1 MQELLPPLPQ
11 KGTREYRAKNEA
23 KREESGAVLRR
34 NSSGST
40 CLVAADAKNNNILAK
55 TQDLSQLLLLFPSQA
70 VSLNLVQYHSGF
82 AAADQP
88 FLAHPRSQLLQI
100 TNPFATNICREDSAG
115 IHYCN
120 SSNKFQLPKNL
131 LVLLLLLL
139 LHLCRTQAPF
149 PPHPAQS
156 RDDHIASKYPYRKR
170 LREPKQTTKKKPPE
184 SQTFSAIPPR
194 PAPVPHPT
202 HQSVGSLEAPLL
214 NQIPWLTHR
223 R

>member
-1 MQELLPPLPQ
+1 LQEHQQELLPPLPQ

-23 KREESGAVLRR
+23 KREESRAVLRR

-40 CLVAADAKNNNILAK
+40 CLVAADAKNNSILAK
-55 TQDLSQLLLLFPSQA
+55 TQDLSQLLLLFPSHA
-70 VSLNLVQYHSGF
+70 VSLNLVHYHSGF

-120 SSNKFQLPKNL
+120 SSNKKFQLPKNL
-131 LVLLLLLL
+131 LVLLLPL

-156 RDDHIASKYPYRKR
+156 RDDHIASKYPYHRR
-170 LREPKQTTKKKPPE
+170 LRERKQTTKKETPNLKHSLPFRPTPP
-184 SQTFSAIPPR
+184 QY
-194 PAPVPHPT
+194 PT
-202 HQSVGSLEAPLL
+202 QPTRVWDP
-214 NQIPWLTHR
+214 
-223 R
+223 

>member
-1 MQELLPPLPQ
+1 LQEHQQELLPPLPQ

-23 KREESGAVLRR
+23 KREESRAVLSR

-40 CLVAADAKNNNILAK
+40 CLVAADAKNNSILAK
-55 TQDLSQLLLLFPSQA
+55 TQDLSRLLLLFPYHA

-120 SSNKFQLPKNL
+120 SSNTKFQLPKNL
-131 LVLLLLLL
+131 LLLLVLL

-170 LREPKQTTKKKPPE
+170 LREPKQTTKKKTPNLKHSLP
-184 SQTFSAIPPR
+184 FR
-194 PAPVPHPT
+194 PTPQQYPT
-202 HQSVGSLEAPLL
+202 QPTRVCDP
-214 NQIPWLTHR
+214 
-223 R
+223 

>member
-11 KGTREYRAKNEA
+11 KGTREYRTKNEA

-40 CLVAADAKNNNILAK
+40 CLVAADAKNNSILAK
-55 TQDLSQLLLLFPSQA
+55 TQDLSQLLLLFPSHA

-88 FLAHPRSQLLQI
+88 FLAHPRSQPLQI

-115 IHYCN
+115 IHYYN
-120 SSNKFQLPKNL
+120 SSNKKFQLPKYL
-131 LVLLLLLL
+131 LVLLLLL

-156 RDDHIASKYPYRKR
+156 RDDHIASKYQYRKR
-170 LREPKQTTKKKPPE
+170 LREPKQTT
-184 SQTFSAIPPR
+184 
-194 PAPVPHPT
+194 
-202 HQSVGSLEAPLL
+202 
-214 NQIPWLTHR
+214 
-223 R
+223 